1 MSFDPKRF
9 LATLSG
15 GPGVYRMLD
24 ADGRILYVGKARNLK
39 RRVASYFRRDPGSAK
54 TVALMAQTAKV
65 EVTVTHTETESLL
78 LENDLIK
85 AHRPRYNVLLR
96 DDKSYPYLHLT
107 AHAFPRL
114 EFYRGARRDGGRFF
128 GPYPSTGAVRE
139 SLNHLQR
146 LFRLR
151 DCNDAFFSARS
162 RPCLQHQIGRCSAPC
177 VGLVGAT
184 EYAADVEDAVRFL
197 QGRDDAVVD
206 ALVARMEAASAAQR
220 FEDAAGLRD
229 RIQRLRQ
236 MQEHQRVSGV
246 HQDSDAVAVVVEQG
260 LTCIAATFIRGGR
273 NLGTRTFFPSV
284 APGTAPGE
292 VLDAFVSQYYPGKP
306 VPTELLLSAA
316 PDDLALLEAMLS
328 AQAGRRVLVKHRVRG
343 QRAGWLAHARD
354 NARDAIRMKLAEDAS
369 AQQRLAALAQA
380 LALPTLPRRIECF
393 DVSHTQG
400 EATVASCVVFVEGVP
415 AKAEYRRF
423 NIATVVGGDDYGAL
437 REALTRRYAR
447 LKKGE
452 APIPDLLL
460 IDGGRGQLGV
470 AQTVLQEQGIHGQAI
485 VGVAKGAGRRPGLET
500 LVLGAGLAAAAR
512 PSHLASVDDGATAIL
527 PPDSPALHLVQQV
540 RDEAHRFAITG
551 MRARRAKA
559 RTTSPLEAVA
569 GLGPRRRAELLK
581 RFGGLQGVSRAGV
594 EDLTQVRGISRE
606 LARRI
611 HGLFHEGHSDEGEQ

>member
-1 MSFDPKRF
+1 M
-9 LATLSG
+9 
-15 GPGVYRMLD
+15 
-24 ADGRILYVGKARNLK
+24 
-39 RRVASYFRRDPGSAK
+39 
-54 TVALMAQTAKV
+54 
-65 EVTVTHTETESLL
+65 
-78 LENDLIK
+78 
-85 AHRPRYNVLLR
+85 
-96 DDKSYPYLHLT
+96 
-107 AHAFPRL
+107 
-114 EFYRGARRDGGRFF
+114 
-128 GPYPSTGAVRE
+128 RE

-151 DCNDAFFSARS
+151 DCNDTFFSARS

-177 VGLVGAT
+177 VGLVTTT
-184 EYAADVEDAVRFL
+184 EYAADVDDAVRFL
-197 QGRDDAVVD
+197 EGRDEAVVD
-206 ALVARMEAASAAQR
+206 GLVLRMEAAASAQR
-220 FEDAAGLRD
+220 FEAAAELRD
-229 RIQRLRQ
+229 RVRRLRSL
-236 MQEHQRVSGV
+236 QEHQRVTGV
-246 HQDSDAVAVVVEQG
+246 TEDTDAIAMAEASG

-284 APGTAPGE
+284 AAGTSPGE

-306 VPTELLLSAA
+306 LPHELLLSAA
-316 PDDLALLEAMLS
+316 PEDPALIESMLS

-343 QRAGWLAHARD
+343 TRARWLAHARD

-369 AQQRLAALAQA
+369 AQRRLTALAES
-380 LALPTLPRRIECF
+380 LALPAAPRRIECF

-400 EATVASCVVFVEGVP
+400 EATVASCVVFVEGSP

-423 NIATVVGGDDYGAL
+423 NINAAGGDDYGAL

-460 IDGGRGQLGV
+460 IDGGRGQIGV
-470 AQTVLQEQGIHGQAI
+470 AQAVLQEQGIHGVPI
-485 VGVAKGAGRRPGLET
+485 VGVAKGASRRPGLET
-500 LVLGAGLAAAAR
+500 LVLGAGLAAADA
-512 PSHLASVDDGATAIL
+512 PTGSTAIL

-559 RTTSPLEAVA
+559 RTTSPLEAVP

-581 RFGGLQGVSRAGV
+581 RFGGLQGVARAGV
-594 EDLTQVRGISRE
+594 EDLIQAKGISRE

-611 HGLFHEGHSDEGEQ
+611 HGLFHEGYLHEGNE

>member
-1 MSFDPKRF
+1 
-9 LATLSG
+9 
-15 GPGVYRMLD
+15 MLD
-24 ADGRILYVGKARNLK
+24 AAGRILYVGKARNLK
-39 RRVASYFRRDPGSAK
+39 RRVASYFRKDPGSAK
-54 TVALMAQTAKV
+54 TVALMAQTVAV

-114 EFYRGARRDGGRFF
+114 EFYRGARREGGRFF
-128 GPYPSTGAVRE
+128 GPYPSTGALRE

-151 DCNDAFFSARS
+151 DCNDAFFGARS

-177 VGLVGAT
+177 VGLVSAAD
-184 EYAADVEDAVRFL
+184 YAADVDDAVRFL
-197 QGRDDAVVD
+197 AGRDEAVVD
-206 ALVARMEAASAAQR
+206 GLVARMEAASLAQR
-220 FEDAAGLRD
+220 FEAAAELRD
-229 RIQRLRQ
+229 RVRRLRSL
-236 MQEHQRVSGV
+236 QEHQRVTGV
-246 HQDSDAVAVVVEQG
+246 TEDTDAIAMAEAQG

-273 NLGTRTFFPSV
+273 NLGTRIFFPSV
-284 APGTAPGE
+284 AAGTPPGE

-306 VPTELLLSAA
+306 VPSELLLSAA
-316 PDDLALLEAMLS
+316 PDDPALLAAMLS
-328 AQAGRRVLVKHRVRG
+328 AQAGRRVRVKVRVRG
-343 QRAGWLAHARD
+343 KRASWLAHAHD

-369 AQQRLAALAQA
+369 AQQRLVALAGA
-380 LALPTLPRRIECF
+380 LALPAMPRRIECF

-400 EATVASCVVFVEGVP
+400 EATVASCVVFVDGAA

-423 NIATVVGGDDYGAL
+423 NIATVAGGDDYGAL

-452 APIPDLLL
+452 APLPDLLL

-470 AQTVLQEQGIHGQAI
+470 AQAVLQEQGIHAVPI
-485 VGVAKGAGRRPGLET
+485 VGVAKGASRRPGLET
-500 LVLGAGLAAAAR
+500 LVLGATL
-512 PSHLASVDDGATAIL
+512 ATADAGSTAIVQ
-527 PPDSPALHLVQQV
+527 PDSPALHLVQQV

-559 RTTSPLEAVA
+559 RSTSPLEAVP

-581 RFGGLQGVSRAGV
+581 RFGGLQGVARAGV
-594 EDLTQVRGISRE
+594 EDLMQVKGISRA

-611 HGLFHEGHSDEGEQ
+611 HGLFHEGYIHEGDE

>member
-1 MSFDPKRF
+1 MSFEPKRF
-9 LATLSG
+9 LATLSA

-24 ADGRILYVGKARNLK
+24 AGGRILYVGKARNLK
-39 RRVASYFRRDPGSAK
+39 RRVAQYFRRNPGSAK
-54 TVALMAQTAKV
+54 TVALMAQTATV

-107 AHAFPRL
+107 AHAYPRL
-114 EFYRGARRDGGRFF
+114 EFYRGARREGGRYF

-151 DCNDAFFSARS
+151 DCNDTFFSARS

-177 VGLVGAT
+177 VGLVTTT
-184 EYAADVEDAVRFL
+184 EYAADVDDAVRFL
-197 QGRDDAVVD
+197 EGRDEAVVD
-206 ALVARMEAASAAQR
+206 GLVLRMEAAASAQR
-220 FEDAAGLRD
+220 FEAAAELRD
-229 RIQRLRQ
+229 RVRRLRSL
-236 MQEHQRVSGV
+236 QEHQRVTGV
-246 HQDSDAVAVVVEQG
+246 TEDTDAIAMAEASG

-284 APGTAPGE
+284 AAGTAPGE

-306 VPTELLLSAA
+306 VPHELLLSAA
-316 PDDLALLEAMLS
+316 PEDPALIAAMLS

-343 QRAGWLAHARD
+343 TRASWLAHARD
-354 NARDAIRMKLAEDAS
+354 NARDAIRMRLAEDAS
-369 AQQRLAALAQA
+369 AQQRLAALAEA
-380 LALPTLPRRIECF
+380 LGLPAVPRRIECF

-400 EATVASCVVFVEGVP
+400 EATVASCVVFVDGVA

-423 NIATVVGGDDYGAL
+423 NINAAGGDDYGAL
-437 REALTRRYAR
+437 REALARRYAR

-470 AQTVLQEQGIHGQAI
+470 AQAVLQEQGIHGVPI
-485 VGVAKGAGRRPGLET
+485 VGVAKGASRRPGLET
-500 LVLGAGLAAAAR
+500 LVLGAGLAAADA
-512 PSHLASVDDGATAIL
+512 PTGSTAIL

-559 RTTSPLEAVA
+559 RTTSPLETVP

-581 RFGGLQGVSRAGV
+581 RFGGLQGVARAGV
-594 EDLTQVRGISRE
+594 EDLMQAKGISRE

-611 HGLFHEGHSDEGEQ
+611 HGLFHEGYIHEGQE

>member
-1 MSFDPKRF
+1 
-9 LATLSG
+9 
-15 GPGVYRMLD
+15 MLD
-24 ADGRILYVGKARNLK
+24 AEGRILYVGKARNLK
-39 RRVASYFRRDPGSAK
+39 RRVSSYFRQDPGSAK
-54 TVALMAQTAKV
+54 TVALMAQTARV

-107 AHAFPRL
+107 AHAYPRL
-114 EFYRGARRDGGRFF
+114 EFYRGARREGGRFF
-128 GPYPSTGAVRE
+128 GPFPSTGAVRE

-151 DCNDAFFSARS
+151 DCSDVFFSARS

-177 VGLVGAT
+177 VGLVSAAD
-184 EYAADVEDAVRFL
+184 YAADVEDAVRFL
-197 QGRDDAVVD
+197 QGRDEAVVD

-220 FEDAAGLRD
+220 FEAAAELRD
-229 RIQRLRQ
+229 RIRRLRQ
-236 MQEHQRVSGV
+236 VQEHQRVSGV
-246 HQDSDAVAVVVEQG
+246 HEDSDAIAVVAEQG
-260 LTCIAATFIRGGR
+260 LTCVAATFIRGGR
-273 NLGTRTFFPSV
+273 NLGTRSFFPSV
-284 APGTAPGE
+284 AAGTPPGE

-306 VPTELLLSAA
+306 VPSELLLSAA
-316 PDDLALLEAMLS
+316 PEDPELLAAMLS

-343 QRAGWLAHARD
+343 QRAGWVAHARD
-354 NARDAIRMKLAEDAS
+354 NARDAIRMRLAEDAS
-369 AQQRLAALAQA
+369 AQQRIAALAEA

-400 EATVASCVVFVEGVP
+400 EATVASCVVFVEGVA

-423 NIATVVGGDDYGAL
+423 NIAGAAGGDDYGAL
-437 REALTRRYAR
+437 REALGRRYAR

-452 APIPDLLL
+452 APLPDLLL

-470 AQTVLQEQGIHGQAI
+470 AQAVLQEQGLHGVPI

-500 LVLGAGLAAAAR
+500 LVLGAALADAA
-512 PSHLASVDDGATAIL
+512 GTTAIL
-527 PPDSPALHLVQQV
+527 PPDSSALHLVQQV

-551 MRARRAKA
+551 MRARRA
-559 RTTSPLEAVA
+559 RTRSTSPLEAVP

-581 RFGGLQGVSRAGV
+581 RFGGLQGVARAGV
-594 EDLTQVRGISRE
+594 EDLMQVKGISRE

-611 HGLFHEGHSDEGEQ
+611 HGVFHEGNE